1 MCKLSPAQWQVLADI
16 APVYQVPVVAE
27 KQPQRLRIALLA
39 DPQFADVSPDYAKG
53 LYYPS
58 ALEKLPALF
67 RQLNAMDLD
76 LVVTLGDIVDRHW
89 QDYQPVLA
97 LYRQLNHPHLFITG
111 NHDAAVIS
119 RQLEQQSPVL
129 PLPKHYF
136 ALQTAGFRLLALDGN
151 DISFYATSAQ
161 PEDRRQAEQFY
172 AALTIAREPQAQS
185 WNGGI
190 GQQQYQWLEQQL
202 MDAHRQQQQ
211 VVVLGHFPLAPAGIH
226 RLWNGEQIADLL
238 TRHRVLASFHG
249 HDHRG
254 AIETRHHTRFI
265 TVRGMLEGA
274 TCVPFMIAELTP
286 EGMTLTD
293 SQILLTPEHDVTA

>member
-1 MCKLSPAQWQVLADI
+1 MCELSAAQRQVLAEI
-16 APVYQVPVVAE
+16 APVYQLPVITE

-39 DPQFADVSPDYAKG
+39 DPQFADISPDYGKG

-58 ALEKLPALF
+58 ALKKLPALF
-67 RQLNAMDLD
+67 TQLNAMDLD
-76 LVVTLGDIVDRHW
+76 LVVTLGDIVDREW
-89 QDYQPVLA
+89 QDYQQILP
-97 LYRQLNHPHLFITG
+97 LYDQLKHPHLFITG

-119 RQLEQQSPVL
+119 HQLEQHSPVL

-136 ALQTAGFRLLALDGN
+136 SLQTHHYRLLALDGN

-161 PEDRRQAEQFY
+161 PEERRQAEQFF

-190 GQQQYQWLEQQL
+190 GQQQYLWIEQQL
-202 MDAHRQQQQ
+202 MEAHRQQQQ
-211 VVVLGHFPLAPAGIH
+211 VIVLGHFPLAPAGIH

-238 TRHRVLASFHG
+238 TRHQVVASFHG

-254 AIETRHHTRFI
+254 CLDTRHLTRFV
-265 TVRGMLEGA
+265 TLRGLLDGA
-274 TCVPFMIAELTP
+274 SNVPFMVADFSAQ
-286 EGMTLTD
+286 GMTLTD
-293 SQILLTPEHDVTA
+293 HQILITPGSDEI